1 MGSMRTLR
9 LDARASRLALVAL
22 LAVAAPATE
31 SRAAEP
37 ARAEFLGSCYCRAEG
52 KLSCTPNLTAGE
64 CRQRCDEQLC
74 DDWFWKERLPCW
86 NWGYG
91 G

>member
-1 MGSMRTLR
+1 MGSMHDPRST
-9 LDARASRLALVAL
+9 ARILRLALVAL
-22 LAVAAPATE
+22 LAGAPAAE
-31 SRAAEP
+31 SRAADRV
-37 ARAEFLGSCYCRAEG
+37 ARAEFLGACYCRVEG
-52 KLSCTPNLTAGE
+52 RLSCTGELTLVA
-64 CRQRCDEQLC
+64 CRQRCDEYLC

>member
-1 MGSMRTLR
+1 MTTVARRATLGLLLIAAAGSGGAGT
-9 LDARASRLALVAL
+9 
-22 LAVAAPATE
+22 
-31 SRAAEP
+31 
-37 ARAEFLGSCYCRAEG
+37 ARAEAPLLGACYCRAAMTLE
-52 KLSCTPNLTAGE
+52 CTSDLTEQE
-64 CRQRCDEQLC
+64 CRRRCDEALC

>member
-1 MGSMRTLR
+1 MIG
-9 LDARASRLALVAL
+9 RAWLIVLGLALL
-22 LAVAAPATE
+22 TGTAADGP
-31 SRAAEP
+31 AAEP
-37 ARAEFLGSCYCRAEG
+37 SRSTVLRGACYCRMAAE
-52 KLSCTPNLTAGE
+52 LECTPELTE
-64 CRQRCDEQLC
+64 SNCRHQCDEALC

>member
-1 MGSMRTLR
+1 MGL
-9 LDARASRLALVAL
+9 LLLVAAGAGGALVAG
-22 LAVAAPATE
+22 AEAPLTFRGA
-31 SRAAEP
+31 
-37 ARAEFLGSCYCRAEG
+37 CYCRAEG
-52 KLSCTPNLTAGE
+52 TLRCTADLTERE
-64 CRQRCDEQLC
+64 CQQRCDEALC

>member
-1 MGSMRTLR
+1 MTTV
-9 LDARASRLALVAL
+9 ARRVVLAGLLVLVAAGSSDISL
-22 LAVAAPATE
+22 V
-31 SRAAEP
+31 RADAQ
-37 ARAEFLGSCYCRAEG
+37 RIFLGACYCRAGETLACTND
-52 KLSCTPNLTAGE
+52 LSESE
-64 CRQRCDEQLC
+64 CRRRCDEALC

>member
-1 MGSMRTLR
+1 MM
-9 LDARASRLALVAL
+9 ARIRIGALGLVL
-22 LAVAAPATE
+22 LAGAVADGP
-31 SRAAEP
+31 AAE
-37 ARAEFLGSCYCRAEG
+37 ADRAGRLRGACYCRMAAA
-52 KLSCTPNLTAGE
+52 LQCSADLTEAE
-64 CRQRCDEQLC
+64 CRRRCDEALC

>member
-1 MGSMRTLR
+1 MTALAFTTLFAVFV
-9 LDARASRLALVAL
+9 LAAASGTSVWRGEA
-22 LAVAAPATE
+22 
-31 SRAAEP
+31 
-37 ARAEFLGSCYCRAEG
+37 LGSEVLRGACYCRAEG
-52 KLSCTPNLTAGE
+52 ALQCTADLSEAE
-64 CRQRCDEQLC
+64 CRRRCEESFC

>member
-1 MGSMRTLR
+1 MT
-9 LDARASRLALVAL
+9 AFVRAIVLGALVIAGMSG
-22 LAVAAPATE
+22 ATTV
-31 SRAAEP
+31 RWAE
-37 ARAEFLGSCYCRAEG
+37 AFRTEVLRGACYCRAEG
-52 KLSCTPNLTAGE
+52 TLQCTAGLSEAE
-64 CRQRCDEQLC
+64 CRTRCEEALC

>member
-1 MGSMRTLR
+1 MTTIAQRAGLGVLLIAAVGSGST
-9 LDARASRLALVAL
+9 AI
-22 LAVAAPATE
+22 
-31 SRAAEP
+31 
-37 ARAEFLGSCYCRAEG
+37 ARAEAPRTFLGACYCRAGET
-52 KLSCTPNLTAGE
+52 LSCTNDLSE
-64 CRQRCDEQLC
+64 RDCRRRCDEAFC

>member
-1 MGSMRTLR
+1 MTAIARIAVLTL
-9 LDARASRLALVAL
+9 LVTATVCADGGASEGPPALRSEPL
-22 LAVAAPATE
+22 LGA
-31 SRAAEP
+31 
-37 ARAEFLGSCYCRAEG
+37 CYCQVAG
-52 KLSCTPNLTAGE
+52 TLQCTGNLSERE
-64 CRQRCDEQLC
+64 CRRRCDEALC

>member
-1 MGSMRTLR
+1 MGSMRKPP
-9 LDARASRLALVAL
+9 LVARMIRIALAVL
-22 LAVAAPATE
+22 LAGVAAAE
-31 SRAAEP
+31 SRAADP
-37 ARAEFLGSCYCRAEG
+37 AAEGEFVGACYCRAEG
-52 KLSCTPNLTAGE
+52 RLTCTGE
-64 CRQRCDEQLC
+64 VTHGTCKRRCDEQFC

>member
-1 MGSMRTLR
+1 VLG
-9 LDARASRLALVAL
+9 
-22 LAVAAPATE
+22 TE
-31 SRAAEP
+31 SRAADPSAP
-37 ARAEFLGSCYCRAEG
+37 AETEFRGSCYCRAEG
-52 KLSCTPNLTAGE
+52 RLQCTADLTLSTCS
-64 CRQRCDEQLC
+64 RRCAEDLC

>member
-1 MGSMRTLR
+1 MTTIARTAALG
-9 LDARASRLALVAL
+9 LLMLA
-22 LAVAAPATE
+22 AVCSGGAAGT
-31 SRAAEP
+31 
-37 ARAEFLGSCYCRAEG
+37 RAEGPRPLVFLGACYCRAAG
-52 KLSCTPNLTAGE
+52 ILHCAADLTE
-64 CRQRCDEQLC
+64 SDCRRRCDEALC

>member
-1 MGSMRTLR
+1 MASMTRWARPR
-9 LDARASRLALVAL
+9 LGLWLGFAVVLAAGG
-22 LAVAAPATE
+22 LAPGG
-31 SRAAEP
+31 SRAADGLH
-37 ARAEFLGSCYCRAEG
+37 EFRGACYCRAKHE
-52 KLSCTPNLTAGE
+52 LMCTPELTWRD
-64 CRQRCDEQLC
+64 CDHRCKLALC

>member
-1 MGSMRTLR
+1 MTAIARRTMLG
-9 LDARASRLALVAL
+9 LVL
-22 LAVAAPATE
+22 LAAAGDAMAAPPATTLTFVG
-31 SRAAEP
+31 A
-37 ARAEFLGSCYCRAEG
+37 CYCRAAG
-52 KLSCTPNLTAGE
+52 TLHCTSNLTERE
-64 CRQRCDEQLC
+64 CRRRCDEELC

>member
-1 MGSMRTLR
+1 MTTI
-9 LDARASRLALVAL
+9 ARIGVGLGLVL
-22 LAVAAPATE
+22 SVATGGIGIAAGPAATP
-31 SRAAEP
+31 RP
-37 ARAEFLGSCYCRAEG
+37 AHVFVGACYCR
-52 KLSCTPNLTAGE
+52 TAGTLE
-64 CRQRCDEQLC
+64 CAAGLTEHACRQRCDEALC

>member
-1 MGSMRTLR
+1 MTTIIRIG
-9 LDARASRLALVAL
+9 VGVGL
-22 LAVAAPATE
+22 LLILTAGGTGMAADPPRSPHVFVGA
-31 SRAAEP
+31 
-37 ARAEFLGSCYCRAEG
+37 CYCR
-52 KLSCTPNLTAGE
+52 TAGTLECTAELTERE
-64 CRQRCDEQLC
+64 CRRRCDEALC

>member
-1 MGSMRTLR
+1 MLTIS
-9 LDARASRLALVAL
+9 RAAAGLGLL
-22 LAVAAPATE
+22 LAVVAGGNGMAADPGQAPRPPTVFVG
-31 SRAAEP
+31 A
-37 ARAEFLGSCYCRAEG
+37 CYCRAEG
-52 KLSCTPNLTAGE
+52 ELRCTPGLTE
-64 CRQRCDEQLC
+64 RDCQRRCDEALC

>member
-1 MGSMRTLR
+1 MSARPRLIVLSLAIVATAAAGSG
-9 LDARASRLALVAL
+9 AGNP
-22 LAVAAPATE
+22 AADPETAF
-31 SRAAEP
+31 RGA
-37 ARAEFLGSCYCRAEG
+37 CYCKAG
-52 KLSCTPNLTAGE
+52 ATLQCTADLTERE
-64 CRQRCDEQLC
+64 CRRRCDEALC

>member
-1 MGSMRTLR
+1 MRR
-9 LDARASRLALVAL
+9 SIGRRQRPRNY
-22 LAVAAPATE
+22 AAPRDLAGGLTE
-31 SRAAEP
+31 R
-37 ARAEFLGSCYCRAEG
+37 
-52 KLSCTPNLTAGE
+52 E
-64 CRQRCDEQLC
+64 CRERCDEALC

>member
-1 MGSMRTLR
+1 MAIVPR
-9 LDARASRLALVAL
+9 LVFGALF
-22 LAVAAPATE
+22 AVAVFTGGE
-31 SRAAEP
+31 TI
-37 ARAEFLGSCYCRAEG
+37 ARAEVRRPFLGACYCRAGETL
-52 KLSCTPNLTAGE
+52 KCTADLTE
-64 CRQRCDEQLC
+64 PDCRRRCDDALC

>member
-1 MGSMRTLR
+1 MMAIT
-9 LDARASRLALVAL
+9 SRLVFGAL
-22 LAVAAPATE
+22 LVVAVSTCGGTVAGAAAPPPLRGA
-31 SRAAEP
+31 
-37 ARAEFLGSCYCRAEG
+37 CYCRMAETL
-52 KLSCTPNLTAGE
+52 KCTGDLTE
-64 CRQRCDEQLC
+64 PDCRRRCDEALC

>member
-1 MGSMRTLR
+1 MTTV
-9 LDARASRLALVAL
+9 ARIAVGLALL
-22 LAVAAPATE
+22 LGLMGGGNGIAADNAQAPRPPTVFVGA
-31 SRAAEP
+31 
-37 ARAEFLGSCYCRAEG
+37 CYCRAQGTLQCEG
-52 KLSCTPNLTAGE
+52 GLTEGD
-64 CRQRCDEQLC
+64 CRQRCDEALC

>member
-1 MGSMRTLR
+1 MTTL
-9 LDARASRLALVAL
+9 ARNIVLPGL
-22 LAVAAPATE
+22 LLIVAAGSHGVTAV
-31 SRAAEP
+31 RADAQ
-37 ARAEFLGSCYCRAEG
+37 RTFLGACYCRAGETLACTND
-52 KLSCTPNLTAGE
+52 LSE
-64 CRQRCDEQLC
+64 SDCRRRCDEALC

>member
-1 MGSMRTLR
+1 MSSGHTRLR
-9 LDARASRLALVAL
+9 RCRFVLATL
-22 LAVAAPATE
+22 LATAALASPRPAADQ
-31 SRAAEP
+31 AAT
-37 ARAEFLGSCYCRAEG
+37 REFAGACYCRA
-52 KLSCTPNLTAGE
+52 KTDLMCTPNLTARE
-64 CRQRCDEQLC
+64 CELRSTLALC

>member
-1 MGSMRTLR
+1 MLR
-9 LDARASRLALVAL
+9 LVFSAL
-22 LAVAAPATE
+22 LMLASASG
-31 SRAAEP
+31 SRAADP
-37 ARAEFLGSCYCRAEG
+37 AARMEFLGACYCRAEG
-52 KLSCTPNLTAGE
+52 RLTCTADLTHGA
-64 CRQRCDEQLC
+64 CQRRCDEQIC

>member
-1 MGSMRTLR
+1 MGSMRKPAAIARVLHFGLATL
-9 LDARASRLALVAL
+9 LGSALAA
-22 LAVAAPATE
+22 E
-31 SRAAEP
+31 SRAADP
-37 ARAEFLGSCYCRAEG
+37 AAMSEFPGACYCRADG
-52 KLSCTPNLTAGE
+52 RLRCTADLSLSV
-64 CRQRCDEQLC
+64 CRRRCDEELC

>member
-1 MGSMRTLR
+1 MSALPRIIVL
-9 LDARASRLALVAL
+9 SLALVAM
-22 LAVAAPATE
+22 AAAGSPAQNP
-31 SRAAEP
+31 AAGRET
-37 ARAEFLGSCYCRAEG
+37 AFFGACYCKAAG
-52 KLSCTPNLTAGE
+52 ALQCTASLTEQE
-64 CRQRCDEQLC
+64 CRRRCDEALC

>member
-1 MGSMRTLR
+1 MTAIARRAGLSL
-9 LDARASRLALVAL
+9 LLIAAIASSGAVIARAQ
-22 LAVAAPATE
+22 APRT
-31 SRAAEP
+31 
-37 ARAEFLGSCYCRAEG
+37 FLGACYCRAGETL
-52 KLSCTPNLTAGE
+52 KCTSNLTE
-64 CRQRCDEQLC
+64 PDCRRRCDEALC